1 MDSRD
6 GESPPPSPGAEPAFL
21 AGLLPVLHRIAA
33 NGFRIPCS
41 DREDVIQEALLD
53 FVRYRRGHAASA
65 GLLIRIVQRRCQDYW
80 RAAARRRE
88 VSLETLEKI
97 AAPASSD
104 NPCESLRLI
113 VAWRLLSPECRR
125 YLARRFWRN
134 ERTRDL
140 AAKAGK
146 SYSALRR
153 FMSRCLARLRRSVE
167 ER

>member
-1 MDSRD
+1 VDSRD
-6 GESPPPSPGAEPAFL
+6 GESPPLLPGAEPAFL

-41 DREDVIQEALLD
+41 DREDVIQDALLD

-80 RAAARRRE
+80 RKAARRSE
-88 VSLETLEKI
+88 VRMETLEEI
-97 AAPASSD
+97 AAPASND
-104 NPCESLRLI
+104 PCESLRLI
-113 VAWRLLSPECRR
+113 VAWRLLSPDCRR
-125 YLARRFWRN
+125 YLARRFWCK

-140 AAKAGK
+140 AEKAGK

>member
-1 MDSRD
+1 VDSHD
-6 GESPPPSPGAEPAFL
+6 GASQPPSPGAEPAFL

-41 DREDVIQEALLD
+41 DREDVIQDALLD

-80 RAAARRRE
+80 RAAARRRD
-88 VSLETLEKI
+88 VSLETLKEI
-97 AAPASSD
+97 VAPASNDSG
-104 NPCESLRLI
+104 ESLRLI
-113 VAWRLLSPECRR
+113 VAWRLLSPDCRR
-125 YLARRFWRN
+125 YLARRFWHK

>member
-6 GESPPPSPGAEPAFL
+6 GESPPLSPGAEPAFL

-33 NGFRIPCS
+33 NGFRIPCA
-41 DREDVIQEALLD
+41 DREDVIQDALLD
-53 FVRYRRGHAASA
+53 FVRYRQGHAVSA

-80 RAAARRRE
+80 RSAARRRE
-88 VSLETLEKI
+88 VSLDKLEEI
-97 AAPASSD
+97 AAPVSD
-104 NPCESLRLI
+104 DLCESLRLV
-113 VAWRLLSPECRR
+113 VAWRLLSTDCRR

-140 AAKAGK
+140 AATTGK
-146 SYSALRR
+146 SYSAVRR